1 MLKKLVYTSVL
12 LVPTLFIGCHKVETA
27 FEDDLE
33 KVQVVASIDPI
44 NEFAKI
50 IGGEEISSITMVKSG
65 VEPHDYEPTSKDLS
79 NLNDSQL
86 FLYNG
91 LGMEDWADKIIDSIN
106 DTDIVVVNTSD
117 NVNVINSNDNDDHE
131 EDEHSHEHGKTDP
144 HIWLSLEECK
154 TQSLNIKNSLQ
165 DIDGENA
172 EYYEENYS
180 TFISEVDALYEE
192 YKNKF
197 NSLEN
202 KNFVTSH
209 AAFGYL
215 CRDFGLT
222 QVSIEDL
229 FGESE
234 VTPATLASL
243 VDFCKSNNVKTV
255 FMPEV
260 ASEKLSETL
269 AKEVSAKVVEIYSL
283 ETMPENLS
291 YIDAMRK
298 NLDLIYENLSN

>member
-1 MLKKLVYTSVL
+1 MLKKLVYTCAL
-12 LVPTLFIGCHKVETA
+12 LASILFVGCHKVETA

-50 IGGEEISSITMVKSG
+50 IGGDEISSITMVKSG
-65 VEPHDYEPTSKDLS
+65 VEPHDYEPTSKDLT

-91 LGMEDWADKIIDSIN
+91 LDMEEWADKIIESIE

-117 NVNVINSNDNDDHE
+117 NVNVINNNE
-131 EDEHSHEHGKTDP
+131 NNNHEHGKTDP
-144 HIWLSLEECK
+144 HIWLSLKECK
-154 TQSLNIKNSLQ
+154 TQALNIKNSLQ
-165 DIDGENA
+165 EIDGENS
-172 EYYEENYS
+172 EYYEKNYN
-180 TFISEVDALYEE
+180 TFVSQVDALYEE
-192 YKNKF
+192 YKGKF
-197 NSLEN
+197 DNLEN

-222 QVSIEDL
+222 QISIEDL
-229 FGESE
+229 FGEGE
-234 VTPATLASL
+234 VTPNTLAKL
-243 VDFCKSNNVKTV
+243 VNFCKDNNVKTI

-269 AKEVSAKVVEIYSL
+269 ANEVSAKVVEIYSL
-283 ETMPENLS
+283 ETMTENLG
-291 YIDAMRK
+291 YIDAMKK

>member
-1 MLKKLVYTSVL
+1 MLKRLVYASVL

-50 IGGEEISSITMVKSG
+50 IGGEEIGTTTMVKSG

-106 DTDIVVVNTSD
+106 DTDIVIVNTSD
-117 NVNVINSNDNDDHE
+117 NVNVINNSDND
-131 EDEHSHEHGKTDP
+131 EHGKTDP

-154 TQSLNIKNSLQ
+154 TQALNIKNSLQ
-165 DIDGENA
+165 EIDGENSKC
-172 EYYEENYS
+172 YEENYNA
-180 TFISEVDALYEE
+180 FILEVDTLYEE
-192 YKNKF
+192 YKEKF
-197 NSLEN
+197 DTLEN

-234 VTPATLASL
+234 VTPSTLADL
-243 VDFCKSNNVKTV
+243 VDFCKNNNVKTV

-283 ETMPENLS
+283 ETMPEGLS

-298 NLDLIYENLSN
+298 NLDIIYENLSN